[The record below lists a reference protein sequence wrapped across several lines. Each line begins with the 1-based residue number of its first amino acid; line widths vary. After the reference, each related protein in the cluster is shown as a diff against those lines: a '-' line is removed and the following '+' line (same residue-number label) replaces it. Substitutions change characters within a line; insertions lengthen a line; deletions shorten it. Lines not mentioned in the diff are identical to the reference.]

1 MPAPNP
7 RTAPDLIAGSRG
19 TEQLNSA
26 RIVVDMEDEIHWYQ
40 PNSTPLMTLSGKIGQ
55 SRKAHFVKYE
65 FLEKDEL
72 PREVVSSA
80 AIDDT
85 TTTLQFSSGDA
96 DRLVAGQLLLN
107 PRSREVVRVTT
118 VTSDT
123 NVAARRGIGGGNAP
137 ILSGDKFVHFSN
149 AKEDGTVSGTSKSIK
164 EFNDY
169 NYTQIIE
176 TPFDF
181 TGRDLVT
188 ELYGGSDEMTE
199 TKWQAIEHKKSIE
212 LAFYFGRRD
221 LWSGTSHQIT
231 TTGGLEYFVTT
242 NRANVSSQQ
251 LNERWWIEY
260 LEYAMRWGRGG
271 KRNGTGKKYAL
282 MGARWLTEINQWA
295 NDRLEYQVLDE
306 EIGFAA
312 FKYKSPHGIVYLM
325 ESPIITDTHPDWM
338 FLLDFNHIKKVYL
351 NKRDTKLL
359 VDVQENDRD
368 GKKNLYRSDVGVQ
381 VNLEHAHGIVNGI
394 SV

>member
-7 RTAPDLIAGSRG
+7 RTAPTLISGSRG
-19 TEQLNSA
+19 IELLNSA
-26 RIVVDMEDEIHWYQ
+26 RVVVDMEDEILMYQ
-40 PNSTPLMTLSGKIGQ
+40 ASATPLLTLTGKIGEK
-55 SRKAHFVKYE
+55 RKAVNVQYQ

-72 PREVVSSA
+72 PREVTASA
-80 AIDDT
+80 VMTDVGL
-85 TTTLQFSSGDA
+85 TLQVGTDEYK
-96 DRLVAGQLLLN
+96 RLVSGQLLLN
-107 PRSREVVRVTT
+107 LSTREVVRVNV

-123 NVAARRGIGGGNAP
+123 NITVVRGIGGGNQPVA
-137 ILSGDKFVHFSN
+137 IGDKFVHFSN
-149 AKEDGTVSGTSKSIK
+149 AKEDGSTSGTSKSIQ

-212 LAFYFGRRD
+212 LAMFFGRRHSM
-221 LWSGTSHQIT
+221 SGTSHLIT
-231 TTGGLEYFVTT
+231 MTGGLEYFIVT
-242 NRANVSSQQ
+242 NRANVAQQ
-251 LNERWWIEY
+251 NLNERWFIEY

-271 KRNGTGKKYAL
+271 KRNGVGKKYCL
-282 MGARWLTEINQWA
+282 LSSRWLTEINAWVK
-295 NDRLEYQVLDE
+295 DRLEYRILDQS
-306 EIGFAA
+306 IGFAA
-312 FKYKSPHGIVYLM
+312 WEYKSPHGIVYLLPT
-325 ESPIITDTHPDWM
+325 PILDDNHPDWM
-338 FLLDFNHIKKVYL
+338 FLLDFNHLKYVYL

-368 GKKNLYRSDVGVQ
+368 GKKNLYRSDCGIQ
-381 VNLEHAHGIVNGI
+381 VNFEHAHGIVTGI
-394 SV
+394 TV